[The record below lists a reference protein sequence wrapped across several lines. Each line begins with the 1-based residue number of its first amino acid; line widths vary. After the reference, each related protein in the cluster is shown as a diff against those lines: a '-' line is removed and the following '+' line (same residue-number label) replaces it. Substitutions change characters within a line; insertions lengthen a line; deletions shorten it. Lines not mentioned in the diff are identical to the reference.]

1 MPAQESPGSKLN
13 QSVVEKFQELGIR
26 RLAPSPTITE
36 LETQTRILAAAAM
49 IDMGVFF
56 VVLLVGFAYL
66 WKRGDLDWVRA
77 VKGREIE
84 Y

>member
-1 MPAQESPGSKLN
+1 
-13 QSVVEKFQELGIR
+13 
-26 RLAPSPTITE
+26 
-36 LETQTRILAAAAM
+36 M

-77 VKGREIE
+77 VKRVSSPCMLMFSYDWNCNEIALDVHVCTLLRID
-84 Y
+84 